1 MVAQMTFTN
10 HSMPMKK
17 AGICARCKKPL
28 TDPKSIEAGM
38 GAICRGHANQGESMS
53 DTATRTKFED
63 KFYELIPFAEA
74 FTMHRNGFPGD
85 EDNERCIVVTN
96 VPHLVVHHSPDGFEF
111 GYGGSG
117 AADLALNACQ
127 LYLNIVQ
134 YSGAKTKCFD
144 GHCWKLA
151 WFLHQE
157 FKREF
162 IQGVHW
168 RKGATIPFGKMDRWF
183 KENMTGELLRECQPV
198 NPNEFD

>member
-10 HSMPMKK
+10 QHSMPMKRI
-17 AGICARCKKPL
+17 GTCARCKKPL

-38 GAICRGHANQGESMS
+38 GAICRGHKNQGDRMS
-53 DTATRTKFED
+53 DTANRTEFAD
-63 KFYELIPFAEA
+63 KFYELISFSEA
-74 FTMHRNGFPGD
+74 FTMHRNIDGSD
-85 EDNERCIVVTN
+85 HTVVVTN

-127 LYLNIVQ
+127 LYLNIIQ
-134 YSGAKTKCFD
+134 YSGTKTKCFD
-144 GHCWKLA
+144 GNCWKLA

-162 IQGVHW
+162 IQGVNW
-168 RKGATIPFGKMDRWF
+168 RKGATIPFEKMDRWF
-183 KENMTGELLRECQPV
+183 QTNMTGELLRECQLEPAGL
-198 NPNEFD
+198 NEFD